1 MIDETKFDFSSE
13 EWVAVTREYQEH
25 QTKDV
30 DLSGINVSFN
40 EVFSDAPSHLNPDAE
55 GRIGWYMRVA
65 DDSLEVKT
73 GILPDPDLRV
83 SCDYETVL
91 PAVRRLSTDPP
102 LNEAIRQVMTNS
114 IVRQGNENATAEL
127 DWMRGL
133 HDVMAV
139 RTK

>member
-13 EWVAVTREYQEH
+13 EWVAVAREYLED

-102 LNEAIRQVMTNS
+102 LNEAIRQVLTNS

>member
-1 MIDETKFDFSSE
+1 MDDETKYDFSSE
-13 EWVAVTREYQEH
+13 EWVAVARKYLEG

-55 GRIGWYMRVA
+55 GRIGWFIRVT
-65 DDSLEVKT
+65 DSNLEVKT

-102 LNEAIRQVMTNS
+102 LEDAMRQVLTNS
-114 IVRQGNENATAEL
+114 IVRQGNENATADL

>member
-13 EWVAVTREYQEH
+13 EWVAVAREYLED

-102 LNEAIRQVMTNS
+102 LNEAIRQVLNNS

>member
-13 EWVAVTREYQEH
+13 EWVAVAREYLED

>member
-1 MIDETKFDFSSE
+1 MIDETKFVFSCE
-13 EWVAVTREYQEH
+13 EWVAVAREYLED

>member
-13 EWVAVTREYQEH
+13 EWVAVAREYLED

-102 LNEAIRQVMTNS
+102 LNEAIRGVLTNS

>member
-1 MIDETKFDFSSE
+1 MDDETKYDFSSE
-13 EWVAVTREYQEH
+13 EWVAVAREYLEG

-40 EVFSDAPSHLNPDAE
+40 EVFSSAPSNLNPDAE
-55 GRIGWYMRVA
+55 GRIGWYMRVT
-65 DDSLEVKT
+65 DSNLEVKT

-102 LNEAIRQVMTNS
+102 LEDAIRQVLTNS
-114 IVRQGNENATAEL
+114 IVRQGNENATADL

>member
-1 MIDETKFDFSSE
+1 MNDETKYDFSSE
-13 EWVAVTREYQEH
+13 EWVAVAREYLED

-102 LNEAIRQVMTNS
+102 LNEAIRQVLTNS

>member
-1 MIDETKFDFSSE
+1 MDDETKYDFSSE
-13 EWVAVTREYQEH
+13 EWVAVAREYLES

-40 EVFSDAPSHLNPDAE
+40 EVFSSAPSHLNPDAE
-55 GRIGWYMRVA
+55 GRIGWYMRVT
-65 DDSLEVKT
+65 DSNLEVKT

-102 LNEAIRQVMTNS
+102 LEDAMRQVLTNS
-114 IVRQGNENATAEL
+114 IVRQGNEDATADL